1 MDVDGGCVLLVV
13 NGHGLLDIAAIVAW
27 DEDVKNL
34 ELTTKPN

>member
-1 MDVDGGCVLLVV
+1 MDVDGGRVLLVV
-13 NGHGLLDIAAIVAW
+13 NAHCLLDIGAIFAW